1 MVQVTDQT
9 PHEGYTVQ
17 GLTFQMPQP
26 YTTGTHE
33 LTEGEASQL
42 NQVLAENLRNNFAA
56 KIRAKL
62 DAYIKANNLPEG
74 IEPAVDVLDKDEL
87 DTEFAEY
94 AAKYEFGVRQAGA
107 GGPRAP
113 ADPVGKEAYKIAW
126 ERIKGALAKK
136 NIKLDSVSKE
146 KRAELID
153 QTLAKYPAIREEA
166 ERRVNAV
173 AEIAI
178 GEIDAPQVSEQQTAA

>member
-1 MVQVTDQT
+1 MQVNEQT

-26 YTTGTHE
+26 YVTGPHE

-56 KIRAKL
+56 KIRAKIE
-62 DAYIKANNLPEG
+62 AYKTANNIAEDQEVG
-74 IEPAVDVLDKDEL
+74 VDVLDKDEL

-113 ADPVGKEAYKIAW
+113 ADPVGKEAHKIAW
-126 ERIKGALAKK
+126 DRIKTALTKK

-146 KRAELID
+146 KRGELIE

-173 AEIAI
+173 ADIAI
-178 GEIDAPQVSEQQTAA
+178 GEIDAQAEAA

>member
-1 MVQVTDQT
+1 MVAVAADT

-17 GLTFQMPQP
+17 GLTFNMPQP
-26 YTTGTHE
+26 YKAGSHE

-56 KIRAKL
+56 KVRAKIE
-62 DAYIKANNLPEG
+62 AYKTANKLPEDQDVG
-74 IEPAVDVLDKDEL
+74 SDVLDKDEL

-94 AAKYEFGVRQAGA
+94 ATKYEFGVRQAGT
-107 GGPRAP
+107 GVRTPT
-113 ADPVGKEAYKIAW
+113 DPVGKEAYKIAW
-126 ERIKGALAKK
+126 ERIKAALTKK

-146 KRAELID
+146 KRAELVD

-173 AEIAI
+173 ADIAI
-178 GEIDAPQVSEQQTAA
+178 GEIETPVAEPTANAA